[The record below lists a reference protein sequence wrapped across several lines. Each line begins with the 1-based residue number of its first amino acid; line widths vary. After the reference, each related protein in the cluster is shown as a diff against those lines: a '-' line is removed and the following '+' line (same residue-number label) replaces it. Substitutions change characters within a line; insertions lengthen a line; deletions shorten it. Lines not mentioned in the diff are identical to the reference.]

1 LSIVAA
7 GVLYTILTRIPLEV
21 DIIRD
26 RNVLY
31 TETTDG
37 LIQNVYNLKIINMD
51 QQPQRYRLSVSGLE
65 GIQVIGQTDDITIE
79 SGAVMDLPLRV
90 EVDPVELNSSSN
102 EILFHIESLIT
113 PEIQVEEHARFL
125 GPAIR

>member
-1 LSIVAA
+1 
-7 GVLYTILTRIPLEV
+7 
-21 DIIRD
+21 
-26 RNVLY
+26 
-31 TETTDG
+31 
-37 LIQNVYNLKIINMD
+37 
-51 QQPQRYRLSVSGLE
+51 
-65 GIQVIGQTDDITIE
+65 
-79 SGAVMDLPLRV
+79 MDLPLRV